1 MHEYFLELS
10 KQSIMGKDG
19 SVLGCME
26 VQTILVRPVIM
37 DIPTMK
43 RALSVKLLPVHLD
56 LPPIVGNVYSGS
68 AKLEQN
74 LEPRDVSVQLQP
86 LNVAQ

>member
-43 RALSVKLLPVHLD
+43 RALSVKPTVHIRSTD
-56 LPPIVGNVYSGS
+56 TPM
-68 AKLEQN
+68 E
-74 LEPRDVSVQLQP
+74 
-86 LNVAQ
+86 

>member
-1 MHEYFLELS
+1 MHEHFLELS

-19 SVLGCME
+19 NVLGCME

-43 RALSVKLLPVHLD
+43 RAPSVKPLPVHLD
-56 LPPIVGNVYSGS
+56 LPPIMGNVYSGNV
-68 AKLEQN
+68 KLP
-74 LEPRDVSVQLQP
+74 LLQVLL
-86 LNVAQ
+86 LNVKGIMKK

>member
-19 SVLGCME
+19 NVLDYME

-43 RALSVKLLPVHLD
+43 RVPNVKPAV
-56 LPPIVGNVYSGS
+56 
-68 AKLEQN
+68 
-74 LEPRDVSVQLQP
+74 LQSIDTP
-86 LNVAQ
+86 ME